1 MPEPIPLQSRRDEGA
16 ADMTSLAQMGEAAP
30 QPVPAPSTQPFQ
42 EPAYD
47 PDLPPADEPA

>member
-1 MPEPIPLQSRRDEGA
+1 MHEPIPLQPRRDDGA
-16 ADMTSLAQMGEAAP
+16 ADMTSLVELGEAEP

-47 PDLPPADEPA
+47 PPLPPADEPA